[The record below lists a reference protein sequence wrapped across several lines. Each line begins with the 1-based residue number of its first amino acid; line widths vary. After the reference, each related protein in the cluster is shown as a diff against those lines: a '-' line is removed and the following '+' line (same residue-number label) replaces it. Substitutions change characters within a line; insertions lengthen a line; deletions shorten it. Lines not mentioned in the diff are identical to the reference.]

1 MVPGIIVASI
11 VQYISKVKLRKMR
24 EYVEKICRYWSLK
37 REARR
42 GAPLLKR
49 LYLEP
54 WTASNQSKE
63 QTDAEKARKL
73 EVSG

>member
-1 MVPGIIVASI
+1 M
-11 VQYISKVKLRKMR
+11 
-24 EYVEKICRYWSLK
+24 ICRYWSLK

-54 WTASNQSKE
+54 WTANAASKV
-63 QTDAEKARKL
+63 QTEEEKQAKL
-73 EVSG
+73 EVRVSSFSSEFSLLY